1 MESVSWNTIVLFIAQ
16 CYALHIFMQN
26 VSSALLVVFVAH
38 VMHCT
43 FLCNMSVLPY
53 LLCVVH
59 IGNESCQQRTENNG
73 YCDVCV
79 TEIWYTCCTICSKF
93 NDKAKILYVNLQG
106 IHMKPTVKRTSDA
119 LYFALLHR
127 ASCFRQIIS
136 RKNVY
141 VYLILALNLWLV
153 NERNQVQGYVFK
165 LWMVKSVS

>member
-1 MESVSWNTIVLFIAQ
+1 MESVSGNTVMLFVGQ

-79 TEIWYTCCTICSKF
+79 TEI
-93 NDKAKILYVNLQG
+93 
-106 IHMKPTVKRTSDA
+106 
-119 LYFALLHR
+119 
-127 ASCFRQIIS
+127 
-136 RKNVY
+136 
-141 VYLILALNLWLV
+141 
-153 NERNQVQGYVFK
+153 
-165 LWMVKSVS
+165 